1 MNNDRV
7 STVVKNRRPK
17 VQNGLSIENR
27 EKSKSDD
34 GFHHSD
40 SDKDSNHS
48 SHSNMSSS
56 STTNISSH
64 PLSRNSSVKS
74 DTVARVRPKSSL
86 GMLTEKTKS
95 DSLNLATVAAN
106 KQLKADR
113 QAEEARKNRK
123 IADLEISI
131 KSLMKINSEL
141 DATNKKQA
149 IEIQDL
155 ARRLQIVTL
164 ETFASPVVVLK
175 EIVLLILVALVVIL
189 GLTLVMVVVLD
200 LTTLTFSTYGF
211 CDTHAKK
218 HRRMAEYYRDK
229 LEKLAQ
235 DGIDDR
241 TRTEFLPFLYPFLGL
256 LGSKKRQHVL
266 TREVKEYVPD
276 EQITKKQS
284 TPVSIESFKELN
296 LIFDAVIAEFKKEK
310 EALIDINS
318 KLHTRI
324 EEIWDLVTEVI
335 ELDITTRAL
344 DDQYEENNAR
354 IVKLGQTQNRTIN
367 FFNENAEF
375 TKIKDENN
383 ELKKVITEL
392 EIKKQAKC
400 IQISKELLDED
411 PIVDYCPSFLNGLN
425 PNRDPKQES
434 KSTQRFKNM
443 GKNKKAGQVFKITNQ
458 TQINHNQRG
467 PLRGLTYNL
476 THDSTYKKYDTN
488 ANSSYFEV

>member
-1 MNNDRV
+1 
-7 STVVKNRRPK
+7 
-17 VQNGLSIENR
+17 
-27 EKSKSDD
+27 
-34 GFHHSD
+34 
-40 SDKDSNHS
+40 
-48 SHSNMSSS
+48 
-56 STTNISSH
+56 
-64 PLSRNSSVKS
+64 
-74 DTVARVRPKSSL
+74 
-86 GMLTEKTKS
+86 
-95 DSLNLATVAAN
+95 
-106 KQLKADR
+106 
-113 QAEEARKNRK
+113 
-123 IADLEISI
+123 
-131 KSLMKINSEL
+131 
-141 DATNKKQA
+141 
-149 IEIQDL
+149 
-155 ARRLQIVTL
+155 
-164 ETFASPVVVLK
+164 
-175 EIVLLILVALVVIL
+175 
-189 GLTLVMVVVLD
+189 
-200 LTTLTFSTYGF
+200 
-211 CDTHAKK
+211 
-218 HRRMAEYYRDK
+218 MAEYYRDK

-324 EEIWDLVTEVI
+324 EE
-335 ELDITTRAL
+335 AL

-411 PIVDYCPSFLNGLN
+411 PIVDYCPSFLNGLKLDASGRRRYTTLN
-425 PNRDPKQES
+425 
-434 KSTQRFKNM
+434 
-443 GKNKKAGQVFKITNQ
+443 
-458 TQINHNQRG
+458 
-467 PLRGLTYNL
+467 
-476 THDSTYKKYDTN
+476 
-488 ANSSYFEV
+488 

>member
-1 MNNDRV
+1 
-7 STVVKNRRPK
+7 
-17 VQNGLSIENR
+17 
-27 EKSKSDD
+27 
-34 GFHHSD
+34 
-40 SDKDSNHS
+40 
-48 SHSNMSSS
+48 
-56 STTNISSH
+56 
-64 PLSRNSSVKS
+64 
-74 DTVARVRPKSSL
+74 
-86 GMLTEKTKS
+86 
-95 DSLNLATVAAN
+95 
-106 KQLKADR
+106 
-113 QAEEARKNRK
+113 
-123 IADLEISI
+123 
-131 KSLMKINSEL
+131 
-141 DATNKKQA
+141 
-149 IEIQDL
+149 
-155 ARRLQIVTL
+155 
-164 ETFASPVVVLK
+164 
-175 EIVLLILVALVVIL
+175 
-189 GLTLVMVVVLD
+189 
-200 LTTLTFSTYGF
+200 
-211 CDTHAKK
+211 
-218 HRRMAEYYRDK
+218 MAEYYRDK

-392 EIKKQAKC
+392 EIKKT
-400 IQISKELLDED
+400 S
-411 PIVDYCPSFLNGLN
+411 
-425 PNRDPKQES
+425 
-434 KSTQRFKNM
+434 
-443 GKNKKAGQVFKITNQ
+443 
-458 TQINHNQRG
+458 
-467 PLRGLTYNL
+467 
-476 THDSTYKKYDTN
+476 
-488 ANSSYFEV
+488 